1 MTRPLV
7 RKRGAW
13 WRVFIGHTDY
23 ALIDYYTTNT
33 TAHDAA
39 VRLAGKKGA
48 WR

>member
-13 WRVFIGHTDY
+13 WRIFWGRTHY
-23 ALIDYYTTNT
+23 ALGDYYTTNT

-39 VRLAGKKGA
+39 VRLAGKENA
-48 WR
+48 PR